1 MNLSPDRLDH
11 DLYLAH
17 RPALVDYAARILG
30 SRDAA
35 EDIVQDAYIRFEPVR
50 LEQQSPSQALAYL
63 YRVVRNLC
71 LDLMKRRRLETR
83 VKDQAAPAWTVPGD
97 LPTPEHDLLY
107 RDGARIA
114 GEVLASLPREVRIAV
129 EMHRLGG
136 LTLEEV
142 ASHLGISVATAHRHV
157 RSAMV
162 TIARALDV
170 KNS

>member
-1 MNLSPDRLDH
+1 MDH
-11 DLYLAH
+11 DLYLVH

-35 EDIVQDAYIRFEPVR
+35 EDVVQDAYIRFEPAG
-50 LEQQSPSQALAYL
+50 LDHLSASQALAYL
-63 YRVVRNLC
+63 YKVVRNLC

-83 VKDQAAPAWTVPGD
+83 VKEQAAPAWSVPGD

-114 GEVLASLPREVRIAV
+114 GEVLASLPRDIRIAV

-142 ASHLGISVATAHRHV
+142 AQHLGISVATAHRHV
-157 RSAMV
+157 RTAMV
-162 TIARALDV
+162 QIARALDV